1 MDLYEVANRY
11 QNAKERF
18 LHEVEKLEEE
28 YMMSKYNI
36 KIGSVVRFQNDFFQP
51 TLVVV
56 DKIFFLN
63 KDRFKERSSILQG
76 NVSIQG
82 HVVDEEGYNER
93 FSPWGNQLNTAQ
105 FHVEDV
111 FEITNIVYKNRF
123 R

>member
-36 KIGSVVRFQNDFFQP
+36 KIGSVVRFQNAFFQP

-63 KDRFKERSSILQG
+63 KDRF
-76 NVSIQG
+76 
-82 HVVDEEGYNER
+82 
-93 FSPWGNQLNTAQ
+93 
-105 FHVEDV
+105 
-111 FEITNIVYKNRF
+111 
-123 R
+123 